1 MFLPTL
7 SSLLRLPC
15 RAPRSG
21 ADLPRQL
28 FEAAEARA
36 GHDARQAL
44 ELRRAACAALR
55 VVR

>member
-1 MFLPTL
+1 MLLPTL